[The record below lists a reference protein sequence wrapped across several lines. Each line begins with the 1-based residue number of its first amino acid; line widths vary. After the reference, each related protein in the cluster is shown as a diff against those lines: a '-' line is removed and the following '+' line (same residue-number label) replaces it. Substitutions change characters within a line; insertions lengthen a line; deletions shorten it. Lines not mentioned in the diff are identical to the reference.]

1 MKQRIKRNKKRK
13 AQREHDITLDDITF
27 FQGCILCDE
36 PTDNTCLFI
45 PDDQAAYG
53 AIPGKTRTFA
63 YALCDECFGKGLRPE
78 TMAKIEQKINAHW
91 QAAFTR
97 KVWSQDRETG
107 SWKRTIYGRGPLPGM
122 N

>member
-1 MKQRIKRNKKRK
+1 MKQRKKRNKKRK
-13 AQREHDITLDDITF
+13 GQGKKSMPFAVSGPCCLCGSLAANTGF
-27 FQGCILCDE
+27 FIS
-36 PTDNTCLFI
+36 N
-45 PDDQAAYG
+45 DQAAYG